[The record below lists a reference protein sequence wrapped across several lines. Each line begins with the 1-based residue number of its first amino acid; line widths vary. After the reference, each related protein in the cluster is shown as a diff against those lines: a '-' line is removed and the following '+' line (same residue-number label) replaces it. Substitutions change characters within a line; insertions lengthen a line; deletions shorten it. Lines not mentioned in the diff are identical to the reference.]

1 MAKVSMR
8 DNKKKKRT
16 SRNNTGCVTTRCC
29 IECPKPSTRKRRR
42 KLASRSLP
50 LSRAM
55 PMPIGSLLNI
65 MPSPMLPLNIPIPRV
80 EANRRPFGTYQFNNQ
95 PVRQQQSNGR
105 RLGTVRDTQ
114 ARGVTNQ
121 NLPITNPPRQV
132 PPSRLLR
139 KETPPNPIDL
149 PNVLDLQGTN
159 AEAVSNQGQNLRQ
172 NRGVAVAAS
181 EVMRME
187 EDEPFNIG
195 RGLSGRGLRRRE
207 ARQNEGVGM
216 GVTEFMTVRSNL
228 RPTSLGR
235 RTRKERAEADL
246 EGQINISQFGVT
258 SGPLIRA
265 KDEDLNMRFPPFGEG
280 AGAGAMTPTPPST
293 PNPTRVASDT
303 GTNVSDDPSDY

>member
-114 ARGVTNQ
+114 
-121 NLPITNPPRQV
+121 
-132 PPSRLLR
+132 SR
-139 KETPPNPIDL
+139 
-149 PNVLDLQGTN
+149 
-159 AEAVSNQGQNLRQ
+159 S
-172 NRGVAVAAS
+172 
-181 EVMRME
+181 
-187 EDEPFNIG
+187 
-195 RGLSGRGLRRRE
+195 
-207 ARQNEGVGM
+207 
-216 GVTEFMTVRSNL
+216 
-228 RPTSLGR
+228 
-235 RTRKERAEADL
+235 
-246 EGQINISQFGVT
+246 
-258 SGPLIRA
+258 
-265 KDEDLNMRFPPFGEG
+265 
-280 AGAGAMTPTPPST
+280 
-293 PNPTRVASDT
+293 
-303 GTNVSDDPSDY
+303 

>member
-139 KETPPNPIDL
+139 KETPPNPLSDL

-195 RGLSGRGLRRRE
+195 RGLTGRGLRRRE
-207 ARQNEGVGM
+207 ARQNEG
-216 GVTEFMTVRSNL
+216 ETVRATFYGT
-228 RPTSLGR
+228 RPS
-235 RTRKERAEADL
+235 TRFSPRGTGSAREV
-246 EGQINISQFGVT
+246 S
-258 SGPLIRA
+258 SPLIRS
-265 KDEDLNMRFPPFGEG
+265 KDEELNTGSG
-280 AGAGAMTPTPPST
+280 AGAGALTPPPS
-293 PNPTRVASDT
+293 PLPTRVASDT
-303 GTNVSDDPSDY
+303 GTNISEPSITGSVESQVPYD

>member
-139 KETPPNPIDL
+139 KETPPNPFTDL

-195 RGLSGRGLRRRE
+195 RGLTGRGLRRRE
-207 ARQNEGVGM
+207 ARQNEG
-216 GVTEFMTVRSNL
+216 ETVRATFYGT
-228 RPTSLGR
+228 RPS
-235 RTRKERAEADL
+235 TRFSPRGTGSAREV
-246 EGQINISQFGVT
+246 S
-258 SGPLIRA
+258 SPLIRS
-265 KDEDLNMRFPPFGEG
+265 KDEELNTGSG
-280 AGAGAMTPTPPST
+280 AGAGALTPPPS
-293 PNPTRVASDT
+293 PLPTRVASDT